1 MILRVPH
8 PKFKKWLDSKK
19 WTTNRK
25 IHSAIFIASSIHHR
39 KTLPVVVFV
48 SPSVTMGVTGDL
60 LNRVLKTASRD
71 IDLRHYSRGIED
83 YSTNETRPL
92 RVGVDVSGWIA
103 RATHGHGSML
113 VDERH
118 LTNFGQ
124 AQMRMAD
131 QDPFELTTAQNRN
144 KYVQVC
150 GKYVLDR
157 ILALQTTTK
166 AQLLV
171 VFDGKS
177 PPLKLNETI
186 RRFAKKK
193 AAVEQRDMQGGDNL
207 ARLKAARRTGAGS
220 SHAAIIEELMINLRV
235 QKIAF
240 LVSPY
245 EADGQLAFL
254 SEFGMVDLVLTE
266 DSDLIAHGVRSILYK
281 EDGGRGKLIQR
292 RDLGA
297 MELVPKSLSL
307 MDFSDCMLAVLF
319 ACVGCDYCNSL
330 KMIGSV
336 TAREIVVTAFHSSK
350 QDTRPPL
357 AKVFEMLYS
366 RTNQTFTAD
375 EKEDY
380 EYSFL
385 AALLMFRHPVI
396 FDPLKAKCVLLRDPP
411 FGSDLE
417 LMEYEPYRYLCHNQQ
432 KQEEILGELFPTE
445 LQSMI
450 AEGYVDP
457 RTMRPY
463 PHTSTPTEMYKAWE
477 VWNASHESPPRK
489 RQKSTFQQDAQLPH
503 QEAAVQQQENTVML
517 EEEIEIDEGNGPDT
531 QAQDVLLNTETDDM
545 DGPETEVGDSKF
557 QDASETQAD
566 DAQYPETQGP
576 ETQFDDSQYPETQ
589 GPETQD
595 TDQLKPEAPP
605 MEQPSQASSQPAST
619 QESRRSTTQHQ
630 EGVEVIDDDAT
641 PQWHS
646 PQSFRRSSRTGE
658 FPLRGATPQGAI
670 DLTNDLT
677 NYVVYSPPA
686 AGVNLTGSSS
696 DNPATQSSHPSRESQ
711 LSADMMSPPLLGI
724 PTPK

>member
-1 MILRVPH
+1 
-8 PKFKKWLDSKK
+8 
-19 WTTNRK
+19 
-25 IHSAIFIASSIHHR
+25 
-39 KTLPVVVFV
+39 
-48 SPSVTMGVTGDL
+48 MGVTGDL

-71 IDLRHYSRGIED
+71 IDLRHYSRIED

-92 RVGVDVSGWIA
+92 RIGVDVSGWVA

-131 QDPFELTTAQNRN
+131 QDPFELTSAQNRN
-144 KYVQVC
+144 KYVQTC

-171 VFDGKS
+171 VFDGKT

-186 RRFAKKK
+186 RRFSKKK
-193 AAVEQRDMQGGDNL
+193 AAVEQRDMQGGDNS

-235 QKIAF
+235 QKISF

-254 SEFGMVDLVLTE
+254 SEYGMVDLVLTE
-266 DSDLIAHGVRSILYK
+266 DSDLIAHGVRSIIYK

-297 MELVPKSLSL
+297 MELVDKSLSL

-336 TAREIVVTAFHSSK
+336 TARDIVVAAFHSSK

-357 AKVFEMLYS
+357 AKIFEMLYS

-385 AALLMFRHPVI
+385 AALLMYRHPVI
-396 FDPLKAKCVLLRDPP
+396 FDPLQAKCVLLRDPP

-417 LMEYEPYRYLCHNQQ
+417 LMEYEPYRNLCHNKQ

-477 VWNASHESPPRK
+477 VWNESHKSPSRK
-489 RQKSTFQQDAQLPH
+489 RRKSTFQQDNRQLI
-503 QEAAVQQQENTVML
+503 QLERDSLQQGNTAIL
-517 EEEIEIDEGNGPDT
+517 EEEVEVESIGPYTQGQDIVMNTDADDMIRPDT
-531 QAQDVLLNTETDDM
+531 QVENSQLE
-545 DGPETEVGDSKF
+545 
-557 QDASETQAD
+557 DADTQAD
-566 DAQYPETQGP
+566 DAQYLDTQGP
-576 ETQFDDSQYPETQ
+576 ETQFIDSQYPETS

-595 TDQLKPEAPP
+595 TDQRTPEAPP
-605 MEQPSQASSQPAST
+605 MEQPSQVSGQPDTT
-619 QESRRSTTQHQ
+619 QESRRSTPQHQ

-641 PQWHS
+641 PRWHS
-646 PQSFRRSSRTGE
+646 PQSFRGSSRTGE
-658 FPLRGATPQGAI
+658 FPLPGATPQGAI
-670 DLTNDLT
+670 DLTSDLS
-677 NYVVYSPPA
+677 NNVVYSPPA

-696 DNPATQSSHPSRESQ
+696 DNPVTQSSNPSHSSQ
-711 LSADMMSPPLLGI
+711 LSADMRSPPLLGNM
-724 PTPK
+724 TLRKRH